1 MFDWLDLIDVG
12 NTLAQNPNE
21 AHIRSAI
28 TRYYYAI
35 FSAIREYLI
44 YFKHQYQFLSN
55 KNIHQ
60 KVWKYLTLSKNSN
73 ENEIGEFLGKLRN
86 IRNHADYDKD
96 FEYCEY
102 LPKIQEKT
110 EMTKNSINY
119 LRSNPEMVIRWMN

>member
-1 MFDWLDLIDVG
+1 M
-12 NTLAQNPNE
+12 
-21 AHIRSAI
+21 
-28 TRYYYAI
+28 
-35 FSAIREYLI
+35 
-44 YFKHQYQFLSN
+44 
-55 KNIHQ
+55 
-60 KVWKYLTLSKNSN
+60 SKNSN

-119 LRSNPEMVIRWMN
+119 LRSNPEMVIK